1 MTVIPEG
8 RGAAPC
14 WSVAGL
20 VEGVQLAA
28 PAIPVMA
35 IFGVGFGTVA
45 AQKGLTLFEA
55 ALMSALLFAGAS
67 QFVAAEIW
75 SDPKT
80 VAGIATL
87 VVITATV
94 NMRFFL
100 MTASLRPW
108 LGGLPARHTYPAL
121 SLLTEPGWLIA
132 TRYRGAGGADSAIL
146 LGSGIVL
153 WLTWIAGT
161 VLGYLLGMFVT
172 DPGRYGIDLIMPI
185 FFVVMLVPL
194 WSGPRNAIPWV
205 VAAAIALLAAEFVPG
220 AWYIM
225 AGAIAGSI
233 TAGVFDEQI

>member
-1 MTVIPEG
+1 MTVVPEG
-8 RGAAPC
+8 GGGAPR

-20 VEGVQLAA
+20 VEGAQLAA
-28 PAIPVMA
+28 PAIPVMV
-35 IFGVGFGTVA
+35 IFGAGFGTIAV
-45 AQKGLTLFEA
+45 QKGLTLFEA
-55 ALMSALLFAGAS
+55 TLMSALMFAGAS

-75 SDPKT
+75 SNPKT

-108 LGGLPARHTYPAL
+108 LGGLPARQTYPAL

-132 TRYRGAGGADSAIL
+132 TRYHSEGGSDSTIL
-146 LGSGIVL
+146 LGSGIAL

-161 VLGYLLGMFVT
+161 GLGYLLGVFVT

-185 FFVVMLVPL
+185 FFIVMLVPF
-194 WSGPRNAIPWV
+194 WRGPRNAVPWV
-205 VAAAIALLAAEFVPG
+205 VAGTIALLAAEFVPG
-220 AWYIM
+220 GWYII

-233 TAGVFDEQI
+233 TAGVIDE